1 MKKFLLIAGVVL
13 IAVFVVFVFLLVSN
27 LNGLV
32 AKAIE
37 KGGSEATQTEVAVGG
52 VDISLRDGRGSIKGL
67 TVASPDGYAARTAI
81 SLGDIVLDIDIE
93 SLRNDPIVLDEVR
106 IQAPVVNAEITKDGQ
121 LNISELRRRVEE
133 YAAKAV
139 KGGGESSGSEK
150 RIRIERFVFEQGR
163 VTIDASALGMEKRT
177 IDLPEIRLED
187 VGGSAGAPPGEIAKI
202 VLATLAERTGNEITG
217 SGLDRLIN
225 EKLGGSAVDRAK
237 ELLKKFGG

>member
-1 MKKFLLIAGVVL
+1 MKKLLLIAGIVV
-13 IAVFVVFVFLLVSN
+13 IVAIVIVVVLLVSN

-37 KGGSEATQTEVAVGG
+37 KGGSEATQTKVGVGG
-52 VDISLRDGRGSIKGL
+52 VDISLREGRGSIKGL
-67 TVASPDGYAARTAI
+67 EIASPEGYTARTAI
-81 SLGDIVLDIDIE
+81 SLGDIIVDIDVE

-106 IQAPVVNAEITKDGQ
+106 IQAPVVNAEITKDGR

-139 KGGGESSGSEK
+139 KGGGESSGSAK

-177 IDLPEIRLED
+177 IDLPAMRLED

-202 VLATLAERTGNEITG
+202 VLAAFAEKTGDEIAG

-225 EKLGGSAVDRAK
+225 EKLGGSVGDRAK
-237 ELLKKFGG
+237 ELLKKIGG